1 MSVEYRVRT
10 PPLVALFP
18 EQLMGKLRALRLLAV
33 VTFVASPFAV
43 QAQAGPQVYEPGTF
57 STGAWDFF
65 VALTPDQHTAYI
77 CRANGDFSY
86 YTILETDFTN
96 GRWSEPR
103 AAAFSGRWSDADPH
117 LSPDGSKLFFISNR
131 PSTGDTPRGAYDI
144 WVVERRAGG
153 RWSAPRNLGAPVN
166 RDSVTEWSPS
176 VARNGNLY
184 FGTIRKEGRGGNDLY
199 VARWTG
205 DRYAEPENLGDSV
218 NSKAGEFEPWI
229 APDESYLIFSA
240 QGRPEGPGGF
250 DLYVSERRNGT
261 WQRARPI
268 DPVNSPKGD
277 FNHSVSP
284 DGKYLFVSSTRGQF
298 DSMPPVQILYPEMQR
313 RLTGIGNGLGDI
325 YRIPMS
331 ELEIRV
337 GE

>member
-1 MSVEYRVRT
+1 MDHLNTLNPYILDGRAPGRA
-10 PPLVALFP
+10 PPGLDR
-18 EQLMGKLRALRLLAV
+18 G
-33 VTFVASPFAV
+33 
-43 QAQAGPQVYEPGTF
+43 QAE
-57 STGAWDFF
+57 
-65 VALTPDQHTAYI
+65 
-77 CRANGDFSY
+77 
-86 YTILETDFTN
+86 
-96 GRWSEPR
+96 
-103 AAAFSGRWSDADPH
+103 
-117 LSPDGSKLFFISNR
+117 
-131 PSTGDTPRGAYDI
+131 
-144 WVVERRAGG
+144 ER
-153 RWSAPRNLGAPVN
+153 
-166 RDSVTEWSPS
+166 
-176 VARNGNLY
+176 
-184 FGTIRKEGRGGNDLY
+184 ND
-199 VARWTG
+199 R
-205 DRYAEPENLGDSV
+205 
-218 NSKAGEFEPWI
+218 KAGEFEPWI

-261 WQRARPI
+261 WQRARPL

-298 DSMPPVQILYPEMQR
+298 DSMPPAQIPYPEMQR